1 MCKLHHVSYG
11 LKQAPRAW
19 YDRINTYIIFQG
31 FVDSVN
37 QDLYYLRTNNKILI
51 LVLYVNDLFISND
64 HH

>member
-37 QDLYYLRTNNKILI
+37 QDLYYLRTNNNILI